1 MCCINV
7 RTQWKSRTKWSIRK
21 THYTYTEHMKCYTVE
36 SHICDWTWCQLL
48 HFAIVGQY
56 SQWRDVEQRGPPVL
70 LLQQLKHIIYLAVFA
85 AFIQCILKCPVNRN
99 LLDWTERW
107 RERETRKSG
116 ESSVLCG
123 MDWWVCASSCQLI
136 WMMNWSFYRLDWLS
150 DTHTVFLTFSSTA
163 FFWSLAANKLS
174 VD

>member
-7 RTQWKSRTKWSIRK
+7 RTQWKSRTKCSIRK

-70 LLQQLKHIIYLAVFA
+70 LLQQLKHIIYLAVSLLSFSTFWNVQLTGIRLIGQNGGESERQERVERA
-85 AFIQCILKCPVNRN
+85 VSCVGWIDGSVPHLVSWSGWWTEAFI
-99 LLDWTERW
+99 D
-107 RERETRKSG
+107 
-116 ESSVLCG
+116 
-123 MDWWVCASSCQLI
+123 
-136 WMMNWSFYRLDWLS
+136 
-150 DTHTVFLTFSSTA
+150 
-163 FFWSLAANKLS
+163 
-174 VD
+174 